1 MMQANQFDWS
11 SASEMGLYTIPMAS
25 RLIGVEP
32 NKLRSWIDGYSQS
45 DAQPII
51 HRQIPRVGGKTVL
64 GFLDLMESR
73 FIRHF
78 QAHGFS
84 PQTIR
89 KVSGKLRARH
99 DVDHP
104 FAMDKRFRTD
114 GRAIFMESVESDDE
128 RRVLNLMNDN
138 FEMPEIIDRSLFDTV
153 FYVDDL
159 ASYWHPLK
167 EVTPLV
173 VVHPKFSFGRPVIKD
188 VWIPTAILH
197 KAYIAEGSICATAE
211 DFEVDGEAVRQA
223 VQFEQE
229 LLNGTVH

>member
-1 MMQANQFDWS
+1 MQADQFDWS
-11 SASEMGLYTIPMAS
+11 RASEVGLYTIPIAS
-25 RLIGVEP
+25 RLIGAETT
-32 NKLRSWIDGYSQS
+32 KLRSWIDGYSHS
-45 DAQPII
+45 GADPII
-51 HRQIPRVGGKTVL
+51 HRQLPRVGGKTVL
-64 GFLDLMESR
+64 GFLDLMEAR

-78 QAHGFS
+78 QGHGFS

-89 KVSGKLRARH
+89 RVSTKLRARH

-114 GRAIFMESVESDDE
+114 GHTIFMESVESEDE

-138 FEMPEIIDRSLFDTV
+138 FEMPEIIERSLFDSV

-159 ASYWHPLK
+159 AAYWQPLK

-173 VVHPKFSFGRPVIKD
+173 VVHPKFSFGKPVIKD
-188 VWIPTAILH
+188 AWVPTTTLH
-197 KAYIAEGSICATAE
+197 KAYLAEGSICATAD
-211 DFEVDGEAVRQA
+211 DFDIDSEAVRQA

-229 LLNGTVH
+229 LLKGTVH